1 MFLRIDEVTNLVFES
16 IEMIPGESAHL
27 CIMCVTSCSTLT
39 WSGLSGTYFS
49 VALKTRKTAQ
59 TGVLH
64 TWKLHANDW
73 DEKICPVRAL
83 IRLAMLYG
91 EDVALSG
98 PLFLRVNS
106 TGAIMQP
113 QPAVSL
119 NLPPLSFATM
129 SSLHL
134 FFQTSGILS
143 RALSKDLQ
151 NIGYLSWALY
161 GTHSFRRGGCQHR
174 IKNKGWSVDMVAA
187 WGGWTQVE
195 AVTMFRYFYSPNDN
209 HEFMDDY
216 DRNDGKRPRYF

>member
-1 MFLRIDEVTNLVFES
+1 LD
-16 IEMIPGESAHL
+16 P
-27 CIMCVTSCSTLT
+27 
-39 WSGLSGTYFS
+39 GTYFS

-59 TGVLH
+59 TGILH
-64 TWKLHANDW
+64 TWKLHANDL

-83 IRLAMLYG
+83 IRLATLYG
-91 EDVALSG
+91 EDIELSG

-106 TGAIMQP
+106 TGAVMQP
-113 QPAVSL
+113 QPVVSL
-119 NLPPLSFATM
+119 TRHTAP
-129 SSLHL
+129 SLTHF

-151 NIGYLSWALY
+151 NLGYLSWALY

-174 IKNKGWSVDMVAA
+174 IKDKGWSVDMVAA

-195 AVTMFRYFYSPNDN
+195 AVTMFRYFFSPNDN